1 MCSEH
6 FTKDCFQDAPKN
18 TRLKKTINPVN
29 IPIPSIFKCNIDR
42 YIPNSKK
49 STDST
54 EYPDEDDNN
63 RTNDG
68 LSMEKTREGMSLESL
83 SVFHDHYNYLD
94 MSASFLNNMDDI
106 AMSMNDLSNENSF
119 DNIAHCDTLSDVNT
133 GVHVCRLCAKM
144 YLATESLI
152 DLSAKPNICKQ
163 LNDLIPNLVSICSI
177 LFIIIIIQLKTGPIF
192 VFHSISDK
200 YRR

>member
-6 FTKDCFQDAPKN
+6 FTKDCFQDAPRN

-49 STDST
+49 STDNT
-54 EYPDEDDNN
+54 EYPDEDDN
-63 RTNDG
+63 RTNDS
-68 LSMEKTREGMSLESL
+68 LSMGKTREGMSLESL

-94 MSASFLNNMDDI
+94 MSASFLNNIDDI

-133 GVHVCRLCAKM
+133 DVHVCRLCAKM

-163 LNDLIPNLVSICSI
+163 LNDLIPNLVSVCSI
-177 LFIIIIIQLKTGPIF
+177 PFVNSGQTKTDPF
-192 VFHSISDK
+192 FLISD
-200 YRR
+200 